1 MQTGE
6 IPTPRFVL
14 NTGWCVV
21 CAGRGAGGGEG
32 THLSYSLVLN
42 MATLKEEEEEE
53 VLPPS
58 SEAGGGIVA
67 GGALSVVGS
76 AAVSAASNTGL
87 GFAGT
92 RMNSVFG

>member
-42 MATLKEEEEEE
+42 MATLKEEEEE

>member
-21 CAGRGAGGGEG
+21 CAGRGAGSGEG

-42 MATLKEEEEEE
+42 MATLKEEEEE